1 MAFIPALA
9 FRQQNVV
16 ALIDGS
22 RTKIPA
28 CALSTVTGIPLLR
41 LHGDSRSLNGCEK
54 AVQMSAGYRDY
65 AHATLDILN
74 TFHWE
79 KIALVFDGKLKH
91 VPQFITLNAVIVL
104 LLYLFFLLF
113 LNQKVPF
120 PTVLSFKIQNTLP
133 GFLAVLKNVLKQL
146 MQRFKRLTYICPRLG
161 YTFRPVVN

>member
-22 RTKIPA
+22 HTKIPA
-28 CALSTVTGIPLLR
+28 CALFTVTGIPLLR
-41 LHGDSRSLNGCEK
+41 LHGDSRPLNGCEK

-79 KIALVFDGKLKH
+79 KIALVFDGKNH
-91 VPQFITLNAVIVL
+91 VPQFITLNAVKIVL
-104 LLYLFFLLF
+104 LLCL
-113 LNQKVPF
+113 
-120 PTVLSFKIQNTLP
+120 
-133 GFLAVLKNVLKQL
+133 
-146 MQRFKRLTYICPRLG
+146 
-161 YTFRPVVN
+161 VVCRMHVIHR

>member
-9 FRQQNVV
+9 FHQQNVI

-22 RTKIPA
+22 YAKIPA

-41 LHGDSRSLNGCEK
+41 LHGDSMSMNGCEK

-65 AHATLDILN
+65 THATLDILN

-104 LLYLFFLLF
+104 LYLFFIYSPTKKYLFKPFCHSKSRILYQVFLLF
-113 LNQKVPF
+113 
-120 PTVLSFKIQNTLP
+120 
-133 GFLAVLKNVLKQL
+133 
-146 MQRFKRLTYICPRLG
+146 
-161 YTFRPVVN
+161 

>member
-104 LLYLFFLLF
+104 LLYLFFVIPQPKSTF
-113 LNQKVPF
+113 SNRFV
-120 PTVLSFKIQNTLP
+120 IQNPEYST
-133 GFLAVLKNVLKQL
+133 
-146 MQRFKRLTYICPRLG
+146 RFSCCFKKRSQAIDAK
-161 YTFRPVVN
+161 V